1 MTYAE
6 LLARLVSARRFG
18 MKLGLDRMRA
28 QLDALGSP
36 DARLGTVVHVAG
48 TNGKG
53 STVAMIAQAARNA
66 GKRVATYTSPH
77 LSTLRE
83 RIQIDSELA
92 SEDAIVEAADGVD
105 PELTF
110 FEQITAIGLRIIAGA
125 KPDITVLE
133 VGLGGRLD
141 ATNAVAAEIAVVTGV
156 AMDHEAILGP
166 TLADIAR
173 EKAGIFKRGQ
183 RAVIGLSGESE
194 AVPWL
199 LDHARAAGVASV
211 TLADEAAPTPLAGLY
226 QHTNAAIAAAVASLL
241 GIAPDFAGTVHP
253 GRFERAGDLIL
264 DGAHNPHGARALADT
279 LRSLG
284 LRPVLV
290 IAASADKDL
299 AALAAALRPAV
310 SHVVA
315 TRYQQERSADPAQLA
330 QIFGGEAAPDLE
342 HAVAR
347 ARALGSPVLIA
358 GSLFLVGEARVRYL
372 GAPADPVFVTDPS
385 AGPAPS
391 AAHPPT
397 TSRGTS
403 T

>member
-1 MTYAE
+1 MTYPE

-18 MKLGLDRMRA
+18 MKLGLERMRA
-28 QLDALGSP
+28 QLDALGAP
-36 DARLGTVVHVAG
+36 DSRLGTVVHVAG

-83 RIQIDSELA
+83 RIQIDGALVSEA
-92 SEDAIVEAADGVD
+92 QIVEAADGVD
-105 PELTF
+105 AELTF
-110 FEQITAIGLRIIAGA
+110 FEQITAIGLRIIADA
-125 KPDITVLE
+125 QPAITVLE

-141 ATNAVAAEIAVVTGV
+141 ATNAVAADIAVVTGV
-156 AMDHEAILGP
+156 AMDHEAILGS

-183 RAVIGLSGESE
+183 RAVVGLSGEPE

-199 LDHARAAGVASV
+199 LEHARAAGVASV
-211 TLADEAAPTPLAGLY
+211 SLADQPAPTPLLGLY
-226 QHTNAAIAAAVASLL
+226 QHTNAAIAAEVARLL
-241 GIAPDFAGTVHP
+241 GIAPDFTGTVHP

-279 LRSLG
+279 LRSLA

-290 IAASADKDL
+290 IAASSDKDL

-310 SHVVA
+310 SHVIA

-330 QIFGGEAAPDLE
+330 ALFGGESAPDLE
-342 HAVAR
+342 TAVVR
-347 ARALGSPVLIA
+347 ARSLGGPILIA

-385 AGPAPS
+385 AGPAAS
-391 AAHPPT
+391 AATPPT